1 MVLPEHQEEKIV
13 VGMFDRGLLGFPAGG
28 ITLKSGRQSP
38 YYYNMRGS
46 LSFSRE
52 LDRSGQMTIEQ
63 QREFRRELAAGYAA
77 KFFEVK
83 HPIDHV
89 FGKAQAA
96 TAPAA
101 VAAYEAG
108 MSYIWERVDE
118 PHMTY
123 GYHQRIEGA
132 YEADETVLIADDV
145 AADGKSK
152 VEGSRVLTAVGLKP
166 VAITL
171 QFDREEGGVQTLEDD
186 HGFEVNAITTL
197 SSAARFLLDNGRID
211 NGAIETL
218 HAYHEGLKADGKVS
232 TFDLGGQRGCS
243 F

>member
-1 MVLPEHQEEKIV
+1 MALSEHQEEQIA
-13 VGMFDRGLLGFPAGG
+13 VGMFDRGLLGFPEDG

-52 LDRSGQMTIEQ
+52 LDQSGQMSFEQ
-63 QREFRRELAAGYAA
+63 QSDFRRALAAGYAA
-77 KFFEVK
+77 KFFEIK
-83 HPIDHV
+83 YPIDHV

-118 PHMTY
+118 PHKTY
-123 GYHQRIEGA
+123 GHHQKIEGD
-132 YEADETVLIADDV
+132 YEANDTVLMADDV
-145 AADGKSK
+145 ATDGKSK
-152 VEGSRVLTAVGLKP
+152 VEGSQVLTAVGLNP

-171 QFDREEGGVQTLEDD
+171 QFDREEGGIQTLENDY
-186 HGFEVNAITTL
+186 GFEVNSITTL
-197 SSAARFLLDNGRID
+197 SKAARFLLDNGRID
-211 NGAIETL
+211 NGAIDAL
-218 HAYHEGLKADGKVS
+218 HEYHEGILADGKAS
-232 TFDLGGQRGCS
+232 S
-243 F
+243 FNLH